1 MMCYREVEPENA
13 CRCSGV
19 GTSIFPQLDRRWLG
33 VELNRK
39 ETSSTHNG
47 SRTYVKGVSEDEDCW
62 DLLWVVLELM
72 ELGGWDD
79 LLDEQIN
86 HGELWA

>member
-1 MMCYREVEPENA
+1 M
-13 CRCSGV
+13 
-19 GTSIFPQLDRRWLG
+19 G

-39 ETSSTHNG
+39 GTSSTHNG
-47 SRTYVKGVSEDEDCW
+47 SRTYVKGEDCW